1 MKLPT
6 HWKTKDKGSI
16 AIKEMTD
23 SHLLNSIMFYQKR
36 APAMQE
42 NDIYA
47 SMSAAASFDS
57 DSMASYYADGM
68 AAEAMEEAAEDWLE
82 RQPLWRAI
90 TNEAKRR
97 KLTFSRN

>member
-6 HWKTKDKGSI
+6 HWKTKDNGSI

-23 SHLLNSIMFYQKR
+23 SHLLNSIAFYQKR
-36 APAMQE
+36 APVLQE

-47 SMSAAASFDS
+47 SMSAAAFFGGDT
-57 DSMASYYADGM
+57 MASYDANGM
-68 AAEAMEEAAEDWLE
+68 VTDSMDEATQDWLE

-97 KLTFSRN
+97 KLNFNP